1 MTASEVASKRFP
13 EVLRGG
19 YDPTEVDAFL
29 LRVSEAVGNHERR
42 LAEDAPG
49 GRGSPSSGPT
59 TPAAAEPVERARAEA
74 EAIVAAAHAEAR
86 HILASARAQADALVE
101 QYEARHRAAERRKA
115 ELVNELQEMVEDLR
129 LAAGERTRG

>member
-19 YDPTEVDAFL
+19 YDPAEVDAFM
-29 LRVSEAVGNHERR
+29 LRVSEAVGAHERR
-42 LAEDAPG
+42 VAEEEPEAFGP
-49 GRGSPSSGPT
+49 PSSGPT

-74 EAIVAAAHAEAR
+74 EAIIAAAHGEAR

-101 QYEARHRAAERRKA
+101 EYEARHRAAERRKA
-115 ELVNELQEMVEDLR
+115 GLVNELQEMVEDLR
-129 LAAGERTRG
+129 LAAGDRTRG

>member
-1 MTASEVASKRFP
+1 MTASEVASTRFP

-19 YDPTEVDAFL
+19 YDPAEVDAFM
-29 LRVSEAVGNHERR
+29 LRVSEAVAAHERR
-42 LAEDAPG
+42 IGEDDPE
-49 GRGSPSSGPT
+49 SSGPPPPGPT
-59 TPAAAEPVERARAEA
+59 PPAAAERVERARAEA

-115 ELVNELQEMVEDLR
+115 GLVNELQEMVEDLR
-129 LAAGERTRG
+129 LVAGDRTRG